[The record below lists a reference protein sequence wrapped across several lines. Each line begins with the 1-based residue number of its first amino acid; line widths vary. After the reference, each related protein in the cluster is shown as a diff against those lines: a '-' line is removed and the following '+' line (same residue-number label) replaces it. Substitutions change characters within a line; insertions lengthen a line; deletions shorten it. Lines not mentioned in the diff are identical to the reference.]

1 MLTELLE
8 LIADTAE
15 KNCNLGTEISLE
27 ELPKDGG
34 IYAEL
39 GEGFTESTSYNK
51 QEVKMIPVL
60 FLCRHADQKRCLEQ
74 LCEIAG
80 YLQGLKKY
88 PQGKTFSWLDT
99 TVAKEPSKIGRDED
113 GVYHY
118 SCMMANMQS
127 LILVLGMLRTGRLL
141 R

>member
-15 KNCNLGTEISLE
+15 KNCSLDAEISLE
-27 ELPKDGG
+27 ELSAGGG

-51 QEVKMIPVL
+51 QEVKTIPVL
-60 FLCRHADQKRCLEQ
+60 LLCRHADQKRCLEQ
-74 LCEIAG
+74 LCVIAG

-88 PQGKTFSWLDT
+88 PQGKTFS

-118 SCMMANMQS
+118 SC
-127 LILVLGMLRTGRLL
+127 ILNCKIYC
-141 R
+141 

>member
-39 GEGFTESTSYNK
+39 GEGFTESVSYNK
-51 QEVKMIPVL
+51 QEVKTIPVWSGS
-60 FLCRHADQKRCLEQ
+60 K
-74 LCEIAG
+74 IT
-80 YLQGLKKY
+80 QG
-88 PQGKTFSWLDT
+88 QGKRSL
-99 TVAKEPSKIGRDED
+99 GRFR
-113 GVYHY
+113 
-118 SCMMANMQS
+118 N
-127 LILVLGMLRTGRLL
+127 GRACE
-141 R
+141 

>member
-15 KNCNLGTEISLE
+15 KNCSLGTEISLE

-39 GEGFTESTSYNK
+39 GEGFTESVSYNK
-51 QEVKMIPVL
+51 QEVKMIPLL
-60 FLCRHADQKRCLEQ
+60 FQCRHADQKRCFEQ

-88 PQGKTFSWLDT
+88 PLGKSFSWLDT

-118 SCMMANMQS
+118 SC
-127 LILVLGMLRTGRLL
+127 ILNCKIYC
-141 R
+141 

>member
-1 MLTELLE
+1 MMLTELLE

-15 KNCNLGTEISLE
+15 KNCSLGTEISLE
-27 ELPKDGG
+27 ELPADGG

-39 GEGFTESTSYNK
+39 GEGFTESVSYNK

-80 YLQGLKKY
+80 SLQGLKKY

-118 SCMMANMQS
+118 SC
-127 LILVLGMLRTGRLL
+127 ILNCKIYC
-141 R
+141 

>member
-39 GEGFTESTSYNK
+39 GEGFTETTSRK
-51 QEVKMIPVL
+51 S
-60 FLCRHADQKRCLEQ
+60 R
-74 LCEIAG
+74 
-80 YLQGLKKY
+80 
-88 PQGKTFSWLDT
+88 
-99 TVAKEPSKIGRDED
+99 
-113 GVYHY
+113 
-118 SCMMANMQS
+118 
-127 LILVLGMLRTGRLL
+127 
-141 R
+141 